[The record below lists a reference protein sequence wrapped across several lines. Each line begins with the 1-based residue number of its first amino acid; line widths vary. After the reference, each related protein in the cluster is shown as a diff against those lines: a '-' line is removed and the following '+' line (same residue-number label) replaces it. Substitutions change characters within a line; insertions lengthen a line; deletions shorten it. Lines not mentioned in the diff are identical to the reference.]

1 MKHFGVNRAILVGNF
16 KQSKC
21 CSEGS
26 QLIRSEISIKLA
38 KVSKICQNTPLLPVS
53 LRLCPNSYLLR
64 HFDLPLP
71 DHDDTT
77 AIASSRFHNRAK
89 IPFWPRIAETSAE
102 IAIFCLL
109 SLQIGAYSVSRDNR
123 GESERSKGDLR
134 LVHRA
139 LHGYI
144 SHRTHHARPT
154 EGFSVHRR
162 PGISIL
168 PGPL

>member
-89 IPFWPRIAETSAE
+89 NPPLA
-102 IAIFCLL
+102 L
-109 SLQIGAYSVSRDNR
+109 NR
-123 GESERSKGDLR
+123 RNKCGNS
-134 LVHRA
+134 
-139 LHGYI
+139 Y
-144 SHRTHHARPT
+144 
-154 EGFSVHRR
+154 
-162 PGISIL
+162 IL
-168 PGPL
+168 PLIASNRCIFSFTR